1 VAGGIDHVV
10 KTAIIYRS
18 KFSHTH
24 LVASV
29 ALVIAEASLE
39 TVPKQIARHVSVM
52 RHAERLGKKPTEIL
66 LDRSYHHSAMVT
78 GKLESVWK
86 RGRPDIVHFA
96 LQEALSTPL
105 YLENKLSVYIYTI
118 NSKVILIG
126 ANLRIPKS
134 YFRFEGLMMK
144 LFKDKIIKSQQ
155 DNRILLELLDDVTF
169 EHLIKN
175 IARSSKSIGLSSGG
189 VASTAEEVVSKYIDG
204 IDHCQCTIVIGGFP
218 KGHFSDDI
226 SNFLDNSYSIGK
238 TKLEAHVVI
247 ARVLYECEK
256 KMSIA

>member
-1 VAGGIDHVV
+1 
-10 KTAIIYRS
+10 
-18 KFSHTH
+18 
-24 LVASV
+24 LVAAV

-39 TVPKQIARHVSVM
+39 TVPKQLVRHMSVI
-52 RHAERLGKKPTEIL
+52 RHAEKLGKKPTEIL
-66 LDRSYHHSAMVT
+66 LDRSYHHSAMVA
-78 GKLESVWK
+78 GKLESMWK

-105 YLENKLSVYIYTI
+105 YLENKLSVYVYTI
-118 NSKVILIG
+118 TNKVILIG
-126 ANLRIPKS
+126 SNLRMPKS

-155 DNRILLELLDDVTF
+155 DNGTLLELLDDVKF

-175 IARSSKSIGLSSGG
+175 MARCSKSIGLSSGG
-189 VASTAEEVVSKYIDG
+189 LASTAEEVVSKYIDG
-204 IDHCQCTIVIGGFP
+204 TDPCQCTIVIGGFP
-218 KGHFSDDI
+218 KGHFSDYI
-226 SNFLDNSYSIGK
+226 SNYLDNSYSIGK

-256 KMSIA
+256 KMSMA

>member
-1 VAGGIDHVV
+1 M
-10 KTAIIYRS
+10 
-18 KFSHTH
+18 
-24 LVASV
+24 

-39 TVPKQIARHVSVM
+39 TVPKQIVRHMSVI
-52 RHAERLGKKPTEIL
+52 RHAKRLGKKPTEIL
-66 LDRSYHHSAMVT
+66 LDRSYHHSAMVA
-78 GKLESVWK
+78 GKLEGMWK

-105 YLENKLSVYIYTI
+105 YLENKLSVYVYTT
-118 NSKVILIG
+118 NNKVILIG
-126 ANLRIPKS
+126 SNLRIPKS

-155 DNRILLELLDDVTF
+155 DSRTLLELLDDVKF

-175 IARSSKSIGLSSGG
+175 MARCSKSIGLSSGG
-189 VASTAEEVVSKYIDG
+189 LGSTAQEVVSKYINGSDR
-204 IDHCQCTIVIGGFP
+204 CQCTIVIGGFP
-218 KGHFSDDI
+218 KGHFSDFI
-226 SNFLDNSYSIGK
+226 SNCLENSYSIGK

-256 KMSIA
+256 KMSMA

>member
-1 VAGGIDHVV
+1 
-10 KTAIIYRS
+10 
-18 KFSHTH
+18 
-24 LVASV
+24 V

-39 TVPKQIARHVSVM
+39 TVPKQIVRHMSVI
-52 RHAERLGKKPTEIL
+52 RHAQRLGKKPTEIL
-66 LDRSYHHSAMVT
+66 LDRSYHHSAMVA
-78 GKLESVWK
+78 GKLESMWK

-105 YLENKLSVYIYTI
+105 YLENKLSVYVYTI
-118 NSKVILIG
+118 NNKVILIG
-126 ANLRIPKS
+126 SNLRIPKS

-155 DNRILLELLDDVTF
+155 DNRTLLELLDDIKF

-175 IARSSKSIGLSSGG
+175 MARCSKSIGLSSGG
-189 VASTAEEVVSKYIDG
+189 LASTAQEVVSKYINGSDG
-204 IDHCQCTIVIGGFP
+204 CQCTIVIGGFP
-218 KGHFSDDI
+218 KGHFSDFI
-226 SNFLDNSYSIGK
+226 SNCLENSYSIGK

-256 KMSIA
+256 RMSMA

>member
-1 VAGGIDHVV
+1 
-10 KTAIIYRS
+10 
-18 KFSHTH
+18 
-24 LVASV
+24 V

-39 TVPKQIARHVSVM
+39 TVPKQIVRHMSVV
-52 RHAERLGKKPTEIL
+52 RHAKRLGKKPTEIL
-66 LDRSYHHSAMVT
+66 LDRSYHHSAMVA
-78 GKLESVWK
+78 GKLESMWK

-105 YLENKLSVYIYTI
+105 YLENKLSVYVYTI
-118 NSKVILIG
+118 NNKVILIG
-126 ANLRIPKS
+126 SNLRLPKS

-155 DNRILLELLDDVTF
+155 DGRTLLELLDDVKF

-175 IARSSKSIGLSSGG
+175 MARCSKSIGLSSGG
-189 VASTAEEVVSKYIDG
+189 LASTAQEVVSKYINGADR
-204 IDHCQCTIVIGGFP
+204 CQCTIVIGGFP
-218 KGHFSDDI
+218 KGYFSDYI
-226 SNFLDNSYSIGK
+226 SNYLDNLYSIGK

-256 KMSIA
+256 RMSMA

>member
-1 VAGGIDHVV
+1 
-10 KTAIIYRS
+10 
-18 KFSHTH
+18 
-24 LVASV
+24 V

-39 TVPKQIARHVSVM
+39 TVPKQLARHMSVIS
-52 RHAERLGKKPTEIL
+52 HAKRLGKKPTEIL
-66 LDRSYHHSAMVT
+66 LDRSYHHSAMVA
-78 GKLESVWK
+78 GKLESMWK

-105 YLENKLSVYIYTI
+105 YLENKLSVYVYTI
-118 NSKVILIG
+118 NNKVILIG
-126 ANLRIPKS
+126 SNLRMPKS

-155 DNRILLELLDDVTF
+155 DNRTLLELLNDVKF

-175 IARSSKSIGLSSGG
+175 MARCSKSIGLSSSGL
-189 VASTAEEVVSKYIDG
+189 ASTAEEVVSRYIDG
-204 IDHCQCTIVIGGFP
+204 TDPSQCTIVIGGFP
-218 KGHFSDDI
+218 KGHFSDYI
-226 SNFLDNSYSIGK
+226 SNYLDNSYSIGK

-256 KMSIA
+256 KMSMA

>member
-1 VAGGIDHVV
+1 MVVLKTSIID
-10 KTAIIYRS
+10 RS
-18 KFSHTH
+18 RFSHTQ

-39 TVPKQIARHVSVM
+39 TIPKQIVRHVSVI
-52 RHAERLGKKPTEIL
+52 RHAKKLGKKPTEIL

-78 GKLESVWK
+78 GRLKSVWK

-96 LQEALSTPL
+96 LVEALSTPL
-105 YLENKLSVYIYTI
+105 YLRNKLDVYVYTI
-118 NSKVILIG
+118 NRKVILIG

-144 LFKDKIIKSQQ
+144 LFKDKIIKSEQ
-155 DNRILLELLDDVTF
+155 DNRILLELLDDVSF

-175 IARSSKSIGLSSGG
+175 IARSSKSIGLSSRG
-189 VASTAEEVVSKYIDG
+189 VASTAQEVVSRCIDR
-204 IDHCQCTIVIGGFP
+204 IDECQCTIVIGGFP
-218 KGHFSDDI
+218 KGHFSEDTCI
-226 SNFLDNSYSIGK
+226 LLDNLYSIGK
-238 TKLEAHVVI
+238 ITLEAHVVI

-256 KMSIA
+256 KMFIS

>member
-1 VAGGIDHVV
+1 
-10 KTAIIYRS
+10 
-18 KFSHTH
+18 
-24 LVASV
+24 V

-39 TVPKQIARHVSVM
+39 TVPKQIARHMSVIKQ
-52 RHAERLGKKPTEIL
+52 AKRLGKKPTEIL
-66 LDRSYHHSAMVT
+66 LDRSYHHSAMVA
-78 GKLESVWK
+78 GKLEGMWK

-105 YLENKLSVYIYTI
+105 YLENKLSVYVYTI
-118 NSKVILIG
+118 NNKVILIG
-126 ANLRIPKS
+126 SNLRMPKS

-155 DNRILLELLDDVTF
+155 DDRTLLELLDDFRF

-175 IARSSKSIGLSSGG
+175 MARCSSCIGLSSGG
-189 VASTAEEVVSKYIDG
+189 LASTAQEVVSKYINGSDQ
-204 IDHCQCTIVIGGFP
+204 CQCTIVIGGFP
-218 KGHFSDDI
+218 KGHFSDYI
-226 SNFLDNSYSIGK
+226 SNCLNNSYSIGK

-256 KMSIA
+256 RMSMA

>member
-1 VAGGIDHVV
+1 
-10 KTAIIYRS
+10 
-18 KFSHTH
+18 
-24 LVASV
+24 V

-39 TVPKQIARHVSVM
+39 TVPKQLVRHMSVI
-52 RHAERLGKKPTEIL
+52 RHAKRLGKKPTEIL
-66 LDRSYHHSAMVT
+66 LDRSYHHSAMVA
-78 GKLESVWK
+78 GKLESRWK

-105 YLENKLSVYIYTI
+105 YLENKLSVYVYTI
-118 NSKVILIG
+118 NNKVILIG
-126 ANLRIPKS
+126 SNLRMPKS

-155 DNRILLELLDDVTF
+155 DNRTLLELLNDVKF

-175 IARSSKSIGLSSGG
+175 MARCSKSIGLSSSGL
-189 VASTAEEVVSKYIDG
+189 ASTAEEVVSRYIDG
-204 IDHCQCTIVIGGFP
+204 TDPSQCTIVIGGFP
-218 KGHFSDDI
+218 KGHFSDYI
-226 SNFLDNSYSIGK
+226 SNYLDNSYSIGK

-256 KMSIA
+256 KMSMA

>member
-1 VAGGIDHVV
+1 
-10 KTAIIYRS
+10 
-18 KFSHTH
+18 
-24 LVASV
+24 V

-39 TVPKQIARHVSVM
+39 TVPKQIARHMSVIKQ
-52 RHAERLGKKPTEIL
+52 AKRLGKKPTEIL
-66 LDRSYHHSAMVT
+66 LDRSYHHSAMVA
-78 GKLESVWK
+78 GKLEGMWK

-105 YLENKLSVYIYTI
+105 YLENKLSVYVYTI
-118 NSKVILIG
+118 NNKVILIG
-126 ANLRIPKS
+126 SNLRMPKS

-155 DNRILLELLDDVTF
+155 DDRTLLELLDDFRF

-175 IARSSKSIGLSSGG
+175 MARCSSCIGLSSGG
-189 VASTAEEVVSKYIDG
+189 LASTAQEVVSKYINGSDT
-204 IDHCQCTIVIGGFP
+204 CQCTIVIGGFP
-218 KGHFSDDI
+218 KGHFSDYI
-226 SNFLDNSYSIGK
+226 SNCLNNSYSIGK

-256 KMSIA
+256 RMSMA